1 MPTATT
7 TLMPARCD
15 EFQSHFADR
24 RAFVVSAVAVVV
36 VAAVVAAGEV
46 PEFRVSG
53 LGAAAAAAAG
63 EAPYVPRN
71 NAIFF
76 AGITKME

>member
-1 MPTATT
+1 M
-7 TLMPARCD
+7 
-15 EFQSHFADR
+15 
-24 RAFVVSAVAVVV
+24 VSAVAVVV